1 MKGVHIKVRSFIL
14 FWKDELTS
22 NKLMLNSFIIS
33 RDVRANH
40 TEREMLEFD
49 RVNKS
54 RQICTVIFTF
64 LISWFLYRT
73 TLVPFGANPYL
84 WTSDEIDVTPLTE
97 KSKGGIGHLRIADKI
112 QTKTH
117 CQRFKIHKG
126 INRRH
131 WCTATLPNV
140 QKLTIVPQKEW
151 KKQIK
156 PIKHCHKLILYQRL
170 KIFEAFLFSFKSWIT
185 TSKHITLIFFVKAHI
200 TRICC

>member
-97 KSKGGIGHLRIADKI
+97 KSKGGIGYLHIAYKI

-117 CQRFKIHKG
+117 CQTLKIHKG
-126 INRRH
+126 INGPH
-131 WCTATLPNV
+131 WCTAILPRI
-140 QKLTIVPQKEW
+140 QKTTSVPQKE
-151 KKQIK
+151 
-156 PIKHCHKLILYQRL
+156 RN
-170 KIFEAFLFSFKSWIT
+170 E
-185 TSKHITLIFFVKAHI
+185 TS
-200 TRICC
+200 

>member
-64 LISWFLYRT
+64 LIS
-73 TLVPFGANPYL
+73 
-84 WTSDEIDVTPLTE
+84 
-97 KSKGGIGHLRIADKI
+97 
-112 QTKTH
+112 
-117 CQRFKIHKG
+117 
-126 INRRH
+126 
-131 WCTATLPNV
+131 
-140 QKLTIVPQKEW
+140 
-151 KKQIK
+151 
-156 PIKHCHKLILYQRL
+156 
-170 KIFEAFLFSFKSWIT
+170 
-185 TSKHITLIFFVKAHI
+185 
-200 TRICC
+200 